1 MPESLIELLPKIVAE
16 GKKEVEKI
24 FERLESN
31 NKITLQTNEYVLPV
45 IKDHNLFTGEYQ
57 DINDHNWF
65 NRLCYGDN
73 LMVMQAL
80 LTGDKS
86 TGLPPMRGKIDL
98 IYIDPPYDSKA
109 DYRTKITLPSGDI
122 DLKPTVLEQF
132 AYSDTWKEGTVSYL
146 KNLYPR
152 LYLMRELLSD
162 KGSIYVHLDWHVG
175 HYVKIIMDEI
185 FGKDN
190 FVNEVICRRIN
201 KNLQNQFEKLS
212 SLNSFG
218 DFILI
223 YKKNNDTKFNPPLK
237 EFYRKG
243 YWHSFKQPAD
253 RPTMR
258 YELLGINITNGQ
270 WMWGKEKAYKAV
282 ENYKIYEQQYK
293 DTQTLDEYAQK
304 HEDLDF
310 IRLSPKGMPEYY
322 LPPKKYNICDTLW
335 DDIIGYDYNNP
346 YLTAKSE
353 NLLFRIIEMGSNED
367 SIVADFYA
375 GSGTTGAV
383 AEKLGRKWI
392 MSDLGKPANM
402 IMRKRLID
410 QEAKP
415 FLYQAVGDYQKE
427 TFATTKEFKR
437 VGDLAQVVL
446 NLYGATPFFDDDMP
460 KNLGQLKDSRTLVY
474 VDSPNKLTGSS
485 TLKKALELKES
496 FLGGWNKVIVLG
508 WNFVFDIAE
517 IIKEYNP
524 SQIEVLVIPPDLLSQ
539 LSKNSSYKKLVENGK
554 VRFASL
560 QYLTIKEPIVKNI
573 SCDVEELQIELD
585 NYVLLSP
592 DALPLDDKNKQ
603 ALQEVIARE
612 PLALIEYWSID
623 PDYDGTT
630 FRSKWQDY
638 RENTFKDDDQYRVS
652 TSAQITVPK
661 LKGKKRK
668 ICVKAVDVFGF
679 ESVVVKEI

>member
-45 IKDHNLFTGEYQ
+45 IKNHNLFTGEYQ
-57 DINDHNWF
+57 DINGQNWF

-80 LTGDKS
+80 LTGDKA
-86 TGLPPMRGKIDL
+86 TGLPSMRGMIDL

-109 DYRTKITLPSGDI
+109 DYRTKITLPGGDI

-132 AYSDTWKEGTVSYL
+132 AYSDTWKDGTVSYL

-162 KGSIYVHLDWHVG
+162 KGSIYVHLDWHVS
-175 HYVKIIMDEI
+175 HYVKLLLDDV

-190 FVNEVICRRIN
+190 FINEIIWHYNRWTANSRSFQ
-201 KNLQNQFEKLS
+201 KMHDNLFWYSKSKDAYYYNQQFKPYSEASQKAHEKQ
-212 SLNSFG
+212 
-218 DFILI
+218 
-223 YKKNNDTKFNPPLK
+223 
-237 EFYRKG
+237 G
-243 YWHSFKQPAD
+243 YIQRGSFKSIPNPEGVAAD
-253 RPTMR
+253 DVWDIQHLAGISSERLGYATQKPER
-258 YELLGINITNGQ
+258 LL
-270 WMWGKEKAYKAV
+270 E
-282 ENYKIYEQQYK
+282 
-293 DTQTLDEYAQK
+293 
-304 HEDLDF
+304 
-310 IRLSPKGMPEYY
+310 
-322 LPPKKYNICDTLW
+322 
-335 DDIIGYDYNNP
+335 
-346 YLTAKSE
+346 
-353 NLLFRIIEMGSNED
+353 RIIKASSNEN
-367 SIVADFYA
+367 SIIADFYA

-383 AEKLGRKWI
+383 AEKLGRRWI

-437 VGDLAQVVL
+437 VGDLSQVVL
-446 NLYGATPFFDDDMP
+446 SLFGATPFFDEDMP
-460 KNLGQLKDSRTLVY
+460 RNLGQLKDTRTLVY

-485 TLKKALELKES
+485 TLKKAQELKES

-517 IIKEYNP
+517 IIKQFNP
-524 SQIEVLVIPPDLLSQ
+524 SQVEVLVIPPDLLSQ
-539 LSKNSSYKKLVENGK
+539 LSKNSSYKKLIENGK

-560 QYLTIKEPIVKNI
+560 QYLTIKEPVIKPI
-573 SCDVEELQIELD
+573 SCDVEELQVELD

-592 DALPLDDKNKQ
+592 DSLPLDEKNKVQ
-603 ALQEVIARE
+603 LQEVIARE
-612 PLALIEYWSID
+612 PLALIEYWSVD
-623 PDYDGTT
+623 PDYDGIT

-652 TSAQITVPK
+652 TSAQITIPK
-661 LKGKKRK
+661 LKDRKRK

>member
-1 MPESLIELLPKIVAE
+1 MPETLIDLLPKIVAE

-57 DINDHNWF
+57 EINEQNWF

-80 LTGDKS
+80 LTGDKA
-86 TGLPPMRGKIDL
+86 TGLPSMRGMIDL

-109 DYRTKITLPSGDI
+109 DYRTKITLPGGDI
-122 DLKPTVLEQF
+122 DLRPTVLEQF
-132 AYSDTWKEGTVSYL
+132 AYSDTWKDGTVSYL

-152 LYLMRELLSD
+152 LYFMKELLSD
-162 KGSIYVHLDWHVG
+162 KGTIYVHLDYHIG

-185 FGKDN
+185 FGKDK
-190 FVNEVICRRIN
+190 FVNEIIWNKGFRGTESKRIFQHSHDTILMYS
-201 KNLQNQFEKLS
+201 KNYDYIWNQQ
-212 SLNSFG
+212 G
-218 DFILI
+218 
-223 YKKNNDTKFNPPLK
+223 
-237 EFYRKG
+237 
-243 YWHSFKQPAD
+243 QP
-253 RPTMR
+253 
-258 YELLGINITNGQ
+258 
-270 WMWGKEKAYKAV
+270 
-282 ENYKIYEQQYK
+282 YK
-293 DTQTLDEYAQK
+293 DTNLGRYNQIDDNGRRYALIK
-304 HEDLDF
+304 RVRTNGEV
-310 IRLSPKGMPEYY
+310 YY
-322 LPPKKYNICDTLW
+322 GKTYPNEEGKKVNDVISHITTMASTNSERT
-335 DDIIGYDYNNP
+335 GYDTQKP
-346 YLTAKSE
+346 EA
-353 NLLFRIIEMGSNED
+353 LLEILIKTSSNED
-367 SIVADFYA
+367 SIVVDFYA

-383 AEKLGRKWI
+383 AEKLGRRWI

-402 IMRKRLID
+402 IIRKRLID

-427 TFATTKEFKR
+427 TFASTKEFKR
-437 VGDLAQVVL
+437 VGDLSQVVL
-446 NLYGATPFFDDDMP
+446 NLFGATPFFEDDMP

-474 VDSPNKLTGSS
+474 VDSPNKMTGSS

-517 IIKEYNP
+517 IIKQYNP
-524 SQIEVLVIPPDLLSQ
+524 NQVEVLVIPPDLLSQ
-539 LSKNSSYKKLVENGK
+539 LSKNSSYKKLVEGKK

-560 QYLTIKEPIVKNI
+560 QYLTIKEPIIKPI
-573 SCDVEELQIELD
+573 SCDVEDLTVELD

-603 ALQEVIARE
+603 VLQEVIARE

-623 PDYDGTT
+623 PDYDGVT

-638 RENTFKDDDQYRVS
+638 RENTFNDNDSYRVS
-652 TSAQITVPK
+652 PIAQMTVPK
-661 LKGKKRK
+661 LKDRKRK

-679 ESVVVKEI
+679 ESVVVREI